1 MSWMSEWVAKA
12 SMDKTAKSTY
22 MALSRIRKDRT
33 LTRQPAYTISMY
45 QPSNSKKKFKYT
57 QSGNAMGKTCGTDDV
72 PSRLREMLRQPVDGE
87 VKSLWV
93 SGADVAMA
101 LLHEA
106 TGGERGAEIAKALL
120 HEAAGEEGGAAPR
133 KEGRCQSSL
142 PVDTY

>member
-1 MSWMSEWVAKA
+1 MSEWVAKA
-12 SMDKTAKSTY
+12 STNKSTKSTY
-22 MALSRIRKDRT
+22 MALSKLRSEKILMRW
-33 LTRQPAYTISMY
+33 AAHTISMY

>member
-1 MSWMSEWVAKA
+1 
-12 SMDKTAKSTY
+12 
-22 MALSRIRKDRT
+22 
-33 LTRQPAYTISMY
+33 
-45 QPSNSKKKFKYT
+45 
-57 QSGNAMGKTCGTDDV
+57 
-72 PSRLREMLRQPVDGE
+72 MLRQPVDGE

-106 TGGERGAEIAKALL
+106 TGGERGAAL
-120 HEAAGEEGGAAPR
+120 R